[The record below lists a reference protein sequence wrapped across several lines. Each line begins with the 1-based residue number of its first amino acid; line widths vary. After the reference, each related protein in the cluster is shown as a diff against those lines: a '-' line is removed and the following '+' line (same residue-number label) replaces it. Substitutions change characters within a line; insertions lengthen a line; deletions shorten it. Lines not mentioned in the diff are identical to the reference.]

1 MNIQRYFLS
10 LLTVLCFQVMIAQH
24 VRVIAPKRVAVG
36 EEFQIEYTV
45 YTQDVRRFQLGAIS
59 SGLEKVYGPATSMQQ
74 SIGFVD
80 GHTSS
85 SSSISF
91 TYVFVANKKGT
102 FRIAPARVDVGG
114 QMLASTPIRITATG
128 NANVSRSSSTG
139 GAYCGTDG
147 DEDSHSSSAITSK
160 DLFIK
165 VSANKTT
172 VYEQEPVLLTYKVY
186 TTKNLKQLAGK
197 MPDLAGFHVQ
207 EVSLPQQKTFHKER
221 LNGRVYS
228 TVTWSEYVMYPQMT
242 GVLKIPALTFK
253 GLIQV
258 GDPDFNPFEAFGID
272 NSHDIQKNIIA
283 PGLSIR
289 VKPLPSKPINFSG
302 GVGHFNISAQLDK
315 KEVKAGDPI
324 SVRIVVS
331 GCGNLKLIQQP
342 KVLYPTSFEIYDVK
356 ITDKTRLTVKGT
368 EGNMIYD
375 QTVVPC
381 KEGKFIINPINFTYF
396 DVAQQKYVTVQTEK
410 LLLKVLKGKGTDGK
424 SSTDDLASLGSDI
437 HPLKMNDSPFDIFNY
452 NFFNSITYWFLI
464 FILFVAIAG
473 IAYFFREGFKNSSVD
488 FSLKRE
494 KNANKTATCR
504 LDAAYAMMLKGE
516 NIEFYEEISHT
527 LWGYVSDKLHIAIGE
542 LSRENISEKLAAMNM
557 PGDVTNK
564 FISALDECEFQR
576 YAPGDERGNMRRTYD
591 TAIAAISSIENATK
605 KKKKA
610 GNMKSIL
617 FMLSFFM
624 LSVLPSFGINQTKHD
639 ADVLY
644 KKGHYA
650 AAVQA
655 YEFLLQ
661 KGASA
666 NLYYNLGNSY
676 YKQDSITKAVIAYER
691 ALRLS
696 PSDEDIKFNLQLAQ
710 SKTIDNIAP
719 ASEMFFVTWY
729 KSLVN
734 LLSIDGW
741 AWISILSL
749 LIIICGMGVFLWVK
763 KLNFRKTL
771 TKLLVV
777 PIFTFIFSLFFAF
790 QQKIIVSSHNFAIV
804 TSPSVVVKTAPDAAA
819 SKAFIIHEGTK
830 VEILDKSMDQWWE
843 VTLEDGRR
851 GWIEKGLTEVI

>member
-1 MNIQRYFLS
+1 
-10 LLTVLCFQVMIAQH
+10 
-24 VRVIAPKRVAVG
+24 
-36 EEFQIEYTV
+36 
-45 YTQDVRRFQLGAIS
+45 
-59 SGLEKVYGPATSMQQ
+59 
-74 SIGFVD
+74 
-80 GHTSS
+80 
-85 SSSISF
+85 
-91 TYVFVANKKGT
+91 
-102 FRIAPARVDVGG
+102 
-114 QMLASTPIRITATG
+114 
-128 NANVSRSSSTG
+128 
-139 GAYCGTDG
+139 
-147 DEDSHSSSAITSK
+147 
-160 DLFIK
+160 
-165 VSANKTT
+165 
-172 VYEQEPVLLTYKVY
+172 
-186 TTKNLKQLAGK
+186 
-197 MPDLAGFHVQ
+197 
-207 EVSLPQQKTFHKER
+207 
-221 LNGRVYS
+221 
-228 TVTWSEYVMYPQMT
+228 
-242 GVLKIPALTFK
+242 
-253 GLIQV
+253 
-258 GDPDFNPFEAFGID
+258 
-272 NSHDIQKNIIA
+272 
-283 PGLSIR
+283 
-289 VKPLPSKPINFSG
+289 
-302 GVGHFNISAQLDK
+302 
-315 KEVKAGDPI
+315 
-324 SVRIVVS
+324 
-331 GCGNLKLIQQP
+331 
-342 KVLYPTSFEIYDVK
+342 
-356 ITDKTRLTVKGT
+356 
-368 EGNMIYD
+368 
-375 QTVVPC
+375 
-381 KEGKFIINPINFTYF
+381 
-396 DVAQQKYVTVQTEK
+396 
-410 LLLKVLKGKGTDGK
+410 
-424 SSTDDLASLGSDI
+424 
-437 HPLKMNDSPFDIFNY
+437 
-452 NFFNSITYWFLI
+452 
-464 FILFVAIAG
+464 
-473 IAYFFREGFKNSSVD
+473 
-488 FSLKRE
+488 
-494 KNANKTATCR
+494 
-504 LDAAYAMMLKGE
+504 
-516 NIEFYEEISHT
+516 
-527 LWGYVSDKLHIAIGE
+527 
-542 LSRENISEKLAAMNM
+542 
-557 PGDVTNK
+557 
-564 FISALDECEFQR
+564 
-576 YAPGDERGNMRRTYD
+576 
-591 TAIAAISSIENATK
+591 
-605 KKKKA
+605 
-610 GNMKSIL
+610 MKSIL